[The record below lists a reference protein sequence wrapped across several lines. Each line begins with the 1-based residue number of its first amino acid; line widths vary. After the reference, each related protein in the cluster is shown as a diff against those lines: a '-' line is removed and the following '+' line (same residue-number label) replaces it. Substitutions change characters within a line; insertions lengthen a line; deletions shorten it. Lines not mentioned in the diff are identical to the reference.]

1 MKLVQTALAA
11 SVLLFTGA
19 ASAQALLETVPS
31 AAGSNWI
38 QPDQAAVVL
47 ANQPNTGGTQGLIS
61 SVYANSPGNPVTLVM
76 IDFDVPAG
84 QSVRL
89 SRIDVDGF
97 VSNIAPGVSPPVSAS
112 AGVEYFVC
120 SNAANNTPACT
131 DPNQAAGRLWRYLAP
146 IGSPGLTIGGTD
158 NADPSLNLVAANQV
172 VPLTAG
178 KYWLGVAVRW
188 NAADPGTNSANG
200 RWNWIQAGTGATQF
214 GLESHLF
221 APTLF
226 GVPAWTPFSGLGAAI
241 TSRDSAARIEALP
254 FNAGPVTSSPVPVN
268 SPFALGAMGLLLL
281 AAGIA
286 ATRRYA

>member
-19 ASAQALLETVPS
+19 AAAQSLIETAPN
-31 AAGSNWI
+31 AAGSNWV

-47 ANQPNTGGTQGLIS
+47 ANQPNAGGTQGLIS
-61 SVYANSPGNPVTLVM
+61 SIYANAAGNPITLVAV
-76 IDFDVPAG
+76 DFDVPAG

-89 SRIDVDGF
+89 SRIDADGF

-112 AGVEYFVC
+112 AGVEFFVC
-120 SNAANNTPACT
+120 SNAANNTPACA

-158 NADPSLNLVAANQV
+158 NADPSLNLIAANQV

-188 NAADPGTNSANG
+188 NADAPGTNSVNG
-200 RWNWIQAGTGATQF
+200 RWNWIQAGAAAEQF
-214 GLESHLF
+214 GLESHLVS
-221 APTLF
+221 PTLF
-226 GVPAWTPFSGLGAAI
+226 TLPTWTPFSGLGAAI
-241 TSRDSAARIEALP
+241 TSRDSAVRIEALP
-254 FNAGPVTSSPVPVN
+254 FSVEPVVSTPIPVN